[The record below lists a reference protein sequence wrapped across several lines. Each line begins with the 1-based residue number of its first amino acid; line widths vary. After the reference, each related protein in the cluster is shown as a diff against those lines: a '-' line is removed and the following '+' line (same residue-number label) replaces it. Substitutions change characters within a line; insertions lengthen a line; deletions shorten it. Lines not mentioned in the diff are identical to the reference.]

1 MCYPD
6 LASIHLERKVQ
17 FPDTDTLAT
26 ERCGKPILM
35 IGKRGKLKNA

>member
-6 LASIHLERKVQ
+6 LASIHLEPKVQ
-17 FPDTDTLAT
+17 FPDTSAT

-35 IGKRGKLKNA
+35 IGRRGKLKNE